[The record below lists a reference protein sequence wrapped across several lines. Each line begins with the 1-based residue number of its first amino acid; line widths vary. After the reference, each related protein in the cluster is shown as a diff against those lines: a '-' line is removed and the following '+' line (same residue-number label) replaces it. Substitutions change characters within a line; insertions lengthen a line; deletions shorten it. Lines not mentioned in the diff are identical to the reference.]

1 MVEMKQVSKTVRIL
15 DLIASIDGMRF
26 TDIQRALWE
35 MSHTEPFTRELRGYW
50 CTNLLGGMYYHAG
63 ILNFYCEKGADGLW
77 RTKRTHGEKPWQL
90 VKPRG
95 MF

>member
-35 MSHTEPFTRELRGYW
+35 MSHTRPFTRAERGYW
-50 CTNLLGGMYYHAG
+50 CTNLCGGFYYHPG

-77 RTKRTHGEKPWQL
+77 RTKLAHGAKPWASL
-90 VKPRG
+90 KATDR
-95 MF
+95 F